1 MFESIQYSQND
12 AGIVV
17 VTLDV
22 PGQSAN
28 TITAQLRDELT
39 EVVSRVSGDPA
50 VRGVVITSA
59 KKDFVAG
66 GDLKQIVVELA
77 RDITRDEAFAMAT
90 AFSPLLRKLETCGK
104 PVVAA
109 LNGSALGGGL
119 EIALACH
126 YRVVADNPKILLG
139 LPEATLGLMPGAG
152 GSQRLPRLIG
162 VAQALP
168 LMLKGSLLTPQ
179 AALEKGIVDEV
190 VPQEQL
196 LAAATSWILNHGDAQ
211 QPWDKKGFL
220 VPGGAGFADTELG
233 NLYNLTATQIARDT
247 GRNLPAPIALLT
259 AVARGTAVPIDAGLH
274 IEACEFAKLV
284 MDPVA
289 CNMVRTLFVNK
300 GELEKLSRRP
310 HGIAPASLCKIGVIG
325 AGLMGAGIAHSS
337 AAAGL
342 EVVLLDS
349 SAEQAGNGKQR
360 LADEFAKRIGKGRM
374 QQPAAD
380 AILQR
385 IHVTGDYSALADCD
399 LIVEAVFEDLKV
411 KAAVFDQAQAYL
423 RPGAILASNTS
434 TLPISE
440 MAKDLTA
447 PGTFIGLHFFSPVD
461 RMPLVEVVVG
471 GQTSEQTLAHALD
484 YIRLLRKT
492 PIVVKDSRG
501 FFTSRVIAAYL
512 QDVLAMLASGVKP
525 ALIDN
530 AAKLAGFPVGPLS
543 LMDDIGLENGYKA
556 AKAEHS
562 ALGDQWKPS
571 PGFAVQARFCDEL
584 GRIGRRVGK
593 GFYDYPDG
601 KRALWP
607 GLADV
612 YPPLPQQPAVEE
624 IKRRMLYSQALEAA
638 RCLEEGVI
646 VDPAEGDVGSILGIG
661 FPAWTGGIFSLIDT
675 VGADVFVQ
683 RCDDLSRAAGAHFT
697 PSAWLRERAARG
709 ERFYPRG
716 TGA

>member
-1 MFESIQYSQND
+1 MFESIQYCLDD
-12 AGIVV
+12 AGIAV

-28 TITAQLRDELT
+28 TITTQLRDELA
-39 EVVSRVSGDPA
+39 EVVNRVTGDA
-50 VRGVVITSA
+50 SVRGVIITSA

-66 GDLKQIVVELA
+66 GDLKQIVRDLA
-77 RDITRDEAFAMAT
+77 RDISTEEAFAMAT

-104 PVVAA
+104 PFVAA
-109 LNGSALGGGL
+109 INGSALGGGL
-119 EIALACH
+119 EIALACQH
-126 YRVVADNPKILLG
+126 RVVVDNPKILLG

-168 LMLKGSLLTPQ
+168 LMLKGTLLGPQ
-179 AALEKGIVDEV
+179 AALDKGV
-190 VPQEQL
+190 VHQVVAADQL
-196 LAAATSWILNHGDAQ
+196 LATAKAWILEQGDAQ
-211 QPWDKKGFL
+211 QPWDKKGFQ
-220 VPGGAGFADTELG
+220 VPGGAGFADVELG
-233 NLYNLTATQIARDT
+233 NLYNLTATHIARDT
-247 GRNLPAPIALLT
+247 GRNLPAPIALLN

-284 MDPVA
+284 MDPTA

-310 HGIAPASLCKIGVIG
+310 KDIAPASLGKIGVIG

-337 AAAGL
+337 SIAGL
-342 EVVLLDS
+342 EVVLLDA
-349 SAEQAGNGKQR
+349 SAEQAANGKQR
-360 LADEFAKRIGKGRM
+360 LADEFAKRIAKGRM
-374 QQPAAD
+374 QQATAD
-380 AILQR
+380 GILQR
-385 IHVTGDYSALADCD
+385 IQTSGDYAALGDCD
-399 LIVEAVFEDLKV
+399 LVVEAVFEDLKV
-411 KAAVFDQAQAYL
+411 KAEVFAQAQAHL

-434 TLPISE
+434 TLPISD
-440 MAKDLTA
+440 MARDLSA
-447 PGTFIGLHFFSPVD
+447 PAGFIGLHFFSPVD

-471 GQTSEQTLAHALD
+471 EQTSEQTLAHALD

-512 QDVLAMLASGVKP
+512 QDVLAMLAAGVKP

-530 AAKLAGFPVGPLS
+530 AAKLAGFPMGPLC

-556 AKAEHS
+556 AKAERS
-562 ALGDQWKPS
+562 ALGAQWKPS
-571 PGFAVQARFCDEL
+571 PGFAVQQRFCDDL

-601 KRALWP
+601 KRALWT
-607 GLADV
+607 GLAEV
-612 YPPLPQQPAVEE
+612 YPPLAEQPSVEQV
-624 IKRRMLYSQALEAA
+624 KQRMLYSQALEAA
-638 RCLEEGVI
+638 RCMEEGVI
-646 VDPAEGDVGSILGIG
+646 ADPAEGDVGSILGIG
-661 FPAWTGGIFSLIDT
+661 FPSWTGGVFSLIDT
-675 VGADVFVQ
+675 VGGDVFVE
-683 RCDDLSRAAGAHFT
+683 RCDYLSQIAGEHFR
-697 PSAWLRERAARG
+697 PSAWLRERATRG

-716 TGA
+716 SGA